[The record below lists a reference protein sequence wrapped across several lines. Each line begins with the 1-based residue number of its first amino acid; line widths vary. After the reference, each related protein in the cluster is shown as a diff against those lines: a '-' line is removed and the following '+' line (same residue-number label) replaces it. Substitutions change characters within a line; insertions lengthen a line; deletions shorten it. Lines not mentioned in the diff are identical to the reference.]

1 VYIRLR
7 LGATLTSSVT
17 NEGLGGHVD
26 VNDVEGLVE
35 YNMSYGLPGKPGY
48 RYQRPFDYFT
58 FDLLVVPNADS
69 LDNDIENASIRGLL
83 IGTGYD
89 AGERARG
96 LWALFGSYDYLS
108 PQIFRVSTT
117 ALSLGTVLQW
127 WLSRVVALQATALG
141 GVGFGASG
149 TVADRAERDYH
160 FGVVPQV
167 VLGTRLI
174 VGDRLMLELGGRGFF
189 VAAGSGRE
197 GGVSTSNIG
206 GEVIS
211 RASAGLVV
219 RLWGPHALRVQYALS
234 TRDAHQSG
242 LPDRHQRIDTIG
254 LTYNFLGRTRFGAV
268 EWRGDEG
275 GRH

>member
-1 VYIRLR
+1 MVPRIPL
-7 LGATLTSSVT
+7 
-17 NEGLGGHVD
+17 H
-26 VNDVEGLVE
+26 
-35 YNMSYGLPGKPGY
+35 
-48 RYQRPFDYFT
+48 
-58 FDLLVVPNADS
+58 DLL
-69 LDNDIENASIRGLL
+69 E
-83 IGTGYD
+83 
-89 AGERARG
+89 
-96 LWALFGSYDYLS
+96 
-108 PQIFRVSTT
+108 
-117 ALSLGTVLQW
+117 
-127 WLSRVVALQATALG
+127 
-141 GVGFGASG
+141 GASG

-160 FGVVPQV
+160 FGVVPQA

-211 RASAGLVV
+211 RASAGLAV
-219 RLWGPHALRVQYALS
+219 RLWGPHALSVQYAPS
-234 TRDAHQSG
+234 TRDARQSG
-242 LPDRHQRIDTIG
+242 LPDRHQRIDTIS